1 MKDEQRTERIMDW
14 LEGRLSAEDS
24 EAFATERE
32 KDASLAEESAL
43 MSDLISSL
51 RDLDADVLPSAA
63 FHQSLMARLSL
74 EEDSERKPVNDM
86 TEEQE
91 GIRAAGLQDK
101 RENEAK
107 EVQRKGSGRKLL
119 AFIGRRRGLLA
130 VAACCLV
137 VIVLFAGSGGMRS
150 LQRSDFYSA
159 NSGGGSTTSG
169 MPSASTPS
177 PSVVA
182 PAMPSPEMVLRDEYG
197 YDTGMAMNSAADTY
211 RLEKEA
217 DLPMAEAAPVWEEA
231 EEDINGMQDAG
242 TGGAFEQKIIRTGYI
257 NLEVDSFD
265 EALTA
270 IKTMTEA
277 QGGYVTSES
286 SYIVDGR
293 ERKAGQ
299 IQVKVPYSRYDMLA
313 GQAETLG
320 KVLDSSSYAEDV
332 TAQYIDLMARIG
344 VYETKYTR
352 LLALLEQSGE
362 LETIL
367 SIEKELAVTNAELE
381 SIKGQ
386 MRYLQSRTDYSTLDI
401 SLTEKMIESV
411 VVRLTGFPGFVS
423 DVKSA
428 FNMGTNSMIRSISN
442 LILWL
447 VYHLATIVVIGLL
460 FLICWTLWRRRRG
473 KRGKAKK
480 QNPDPIG

>member
-14 LEGRLSAEDS
+14 LEGRMSAEDS
-24 EAFATERE
+24 EAFQIERE
-32 KDASLAEESAL
+32 NDASLAEESAL

-51 RDLDADVLPSAA
+51 RDLDDDVLPSAA

-91 GIRAAGLQDK
+91 GIRGAGLPDK
-101 RENEAK
+101 QENKLKGKNGK
-107 EVQRKGSGRKLL
+107 ESGRKLL
-119 AFIGRRRGLLA
+119 AFVGRRRGLLA

-137 VIVLFAGSGGMRS
+137 GIVLVAGSGGMRP
-150 LQRSDFYSA
+150 LQRALNF
-159 NSGGGSTTSG
+159 NNISGSGSS
-169 MPSASTPS
+169 PSATLSS
-177 PSVVA
+177 PLAMA

-197 YDTGMAMNSAADTY
+197 YDTGMVMDAATDDY
-211 RLEKEA
+211 RIEKEA
-217 DLPMAEAAPVWEEA
+217 LLSMAEAAPVWEEA
-231 EEDINGMQDAG
+231 EEDSNGMRDAG
-242 TGGAFEQKIIRTGYI
+242 AGGAFEQKIIRTGYI

-270 IKTMTEA
+270 IKAMTES

-286 SYIVDGR
+286 SYIIDGR
-293 ERKAGQ
+293 ERKAGRIQ
-299 IQVKVPYSRYDMLA
+299 IKVPFGRYDALA
-313 GQAETLG
+313 GQAESLG

-332 TAQYIDLMARIG
+332 TAQYIDLAARIG

-352 LLALLEQSGE
+352 LMALLEQSGE

-411 VVRLTGFPGFVS
+411 EVRLTGFPGFAS

-428 FNMGTNSMIRSISN
+428 FNVGTNSMIRSISN

-447 VYHLATIVVIGLL
+447 VYHLATIAVLGLL
-460 FLICWTLWRRRRG
+460 FLLCWALWRRRRG

-480 QNPDPIG
+480 QNPDPVG